1 MRLGIRGLEGLRPRR
16 PRLLCIT
23 CHTVEAQSLPSS
35 WPSFNGI
42 VARQLGP
49 LGRGLGK
56 STNACLVASK
66 RGIWG
71 FQITTLHGQFTVL
84 LRPAIATWTPRATW
98 QRILLLQEP
107 TRQSS
112 LNLEVDIEG
121 IHLINSCH
129 TPLAAAT
136 PSMPALLHRR
146 SKTETFSV

>member
-35 WPSFNGI
+35 WPRFNGI
-42 VARQLGP
+42 VARQ

-71 FQITTLHGQFTVL
+71 FQITTLHGQFTVV
-84 LRPAIATWTPRATW
+84 LRPAIAT
-98 QRILLLQEP
+98 
-107 TRQSS
+107 
-112 LNLEVDIEG
+112 
-121 IHLINSCH
+121 
-129 TPLAAAT
+129 
-136 PSMPALLHRR
+136 
-146 SKTETFSV
+146 